1 MDSYS
6 GYESSLK
13 TSKGNAVIKLEGDG
27 VQNELV
33 SNTGTSVEVKPDS
46 AAVEAKLVGRDVA
59 TLNAKELEIL
69 KGSLVRDDMNFYDW
83 SATQNRVVFDRGN
96 LNYWMSEYSPA
107 LSWSSRNINGF
118 RAFSVF
124 HDKWMANWAVSNTG
138 VLVATI
144 PPAMAAQYYA
154 LGVGNY
160 HYYMNNL
167 EE

>member
-1 MDSYS
+1 M
-6 GYESSLK
+6 E
-13 TSKGNAVIKLEGDG
+13 KG
-27 VQNELV
+27 
-33 SNTGTSVEVKPDS
+33 
-46 AAVEAKLVGRDVA
+46 LVGRDVT
-59 TLNAKELEIL
+59 TLNAEEVKIL
-69 KGSLVRDDMNFYDW
+69 QDSLVKKDAMNFYDW